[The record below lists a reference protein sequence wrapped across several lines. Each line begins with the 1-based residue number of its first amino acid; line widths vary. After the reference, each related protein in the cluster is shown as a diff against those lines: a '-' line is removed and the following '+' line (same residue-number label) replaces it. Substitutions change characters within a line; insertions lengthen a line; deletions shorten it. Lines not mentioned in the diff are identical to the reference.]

1 MNAKLPALALLAL
14 TIATA
19 APAATTAGTPRFT
32 GEALL
37 AANVPWA
44 TVQQVAGKSF
54 WPELPAFNTTIDEEE
69 PQPLAAVSQVF
80 DDIKGKTTI
89 TTRLYAYPSP
99 EISLEFLQSA
109 AIVPGSIDQD
119 SPAVGDQHFYYVTS
133 LTSGVHSTR
142 LYFVH
147 KQIGVEIQVD
157 GALWSRSKIAALADP
172 IDQRLGQLL
181 AGTLKAPP
189 IPAAQLAHL
198 PTRGLPGP
206 VLGTAIVPAEAW
218 ANMSH
223 NGSTSAIRSKLVAT
237 GNATFP
243 FRRYLRQGSRTDVV
257 EVALLTFPTAAAALA
272 WNQPFSAGVKA
283 HPPGRARRRRDRQ
296 PFRVPV
302 RARQLRAA
310 VRLGPLRR
318 RRVLLRAVRRRRVTG
333 LRGRGADAR
342 LGLVLA
348 AALERNSV
356 AGRDGRPGQREAVD
370 SRALRED
377 RRHGVAR

>member
-1 MNAKLPALALLAL
+1 MSAKLPALALLAL

-37 AANVPWA
+37 AANVPWT

-147 KQIGVEIQVD
+147 KQIGVELQVD
-157 GALWSRSKIAALADP
+157 GALWSRSKIAALANP

-181 AGTLKAPP
+181 AGALKAPAVP
-189 IPAAQLAHL
+189 GAELAHL
-198 PTRGLPGP
+198 PTHGLPGP
-206 VLGTAIVPAEAW
+206 VLGTAMVPAEAW

-223 NGSTSAIRSKLVAT
+223 NGSMSAIRSKLVAT

-257 EVALLTFPTAAAALA
+257 EVALLTFPSAAAALS
-272 WNQPFSAGVKA
+272 WNRPFSAGVKA
-283 HPPGRARRRRDRQ
+283 HPQDALDAGATGSHSAFRFELDNYELQFVSGRYVADVFCYA
-296 PFRVPV
+296 PFVAHASP
-302 RARQLRAA
+302 ACEAA
-310 VRLGPLRR
+310 VRTLGSAWYAQLR
-318 RRVLLRAVRRRRVTG
+318 
-333 LRGRGADAR
+333 
-342 LGLVLA
+342 
-348 AALERNSV
+348 
-356 AGRDGRPGQREAVD
+356 
-370 SRALRED
+370 
-377 RRHGVAR
+377 

>member
-80 DDIKGKTTI
+80 DEIKGKTTI
-89 TTRLYAYPSP
+89 TTRLYAYPSAGDQP
-99 EISLEFLQSA
+99 RVPA
-109 AIVPGSIDQD
+109 VRGDRPGSIDQD

-181 AGTLKAPP
+181 AGTLKTPP

-206 VLGTAIVPAEAW
+206 VLGTAMVPAEAW

-223 NGSTSAIRSKLVAT
+223 NGSMSAIRSKLVAT

-283 HPPGRARRRRDRQ
+283 HPAGRARRRSDGQ

-318 RRVLLRAVRRRRVTG
+318 RRVLLRAVRRRCVTG
-333 LRGRGADAR
+333 LRSPRCGRSPRPGTRSCASASPAQWQ
-342 LGLVLA
+342 G
-348 AALERNSV
+348 ET
-356 AGRDGRPGQREAVD
+356 DGRVSAKP
-370 SRALRED
+370 
-377 RRHGVAR
+377 